1 MKNTNLY
8 INLCSGEVYITKN
21 LRKAVRYFT
30 KDAKAYGYPFSK
42 EMVIH
47 YTAYLMSH

>member
-1 MKNTNLY
+1 MKKTNPY
-8 INLCSGEVYITKN
+8 INLCTGEIFITKN

-30 KDAKAYGYPFSK
+30 KDAKAYAYPFTK

-47 YTAYLMSH
+47 YSAYLMSH